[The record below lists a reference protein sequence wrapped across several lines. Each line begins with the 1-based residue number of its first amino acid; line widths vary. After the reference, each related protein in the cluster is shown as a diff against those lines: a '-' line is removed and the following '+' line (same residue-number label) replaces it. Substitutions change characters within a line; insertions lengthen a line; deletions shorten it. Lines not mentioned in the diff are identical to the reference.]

1 MRPSPCRGIWGP
13 SPRLP
18 QASPTKRKRKK
29 KRNIT
34 TTCSS
39 PSLPLPSAPHC
50 QLWGWL
56 SSALR
61 LSGRARAHSPGLI
74 YFFKGRSFILVGL
87 GGKEG
92 WGFVKCPLRRSFISL
107 DFLLPPSSSRLP
119 SSQPSCPGSGLLCL
133 LSLPSSTPSPLSF
146 LFFSLLFL
154 SFFFKFCFLCFP
166 SFGFPESLGEE
177 GWAWV
182 AGAGQWG
189 SFPWCRKS
197 PREEKLL
204 PGSAQGLGLDLAKAC
219 CVCRCRATCIAG
231 KSVFGTRVEVGR
243 SEVLGA
249 SRWRASSCEY
259 PVVSLC
265 PQPLDRS
272 PRAPSSAFRLQP
284 VEALEMNFAISSE
297 MTQIMMHDYHRRNSC
312 L

>member
-1 MRPSPCRGIWGP
+1 M
-13 SPRLP
+13 
-18 QASPTKRKRKK
+18 
-29 KRNIT
+29 
-34 TTCSS
+34 
-39 PSLPLPSAPHC
+39 
-50 QLWGWL
+50 
-56 SSALR
+56 
-61 LSGRARAHSPGLI
+61 
-74 YFFKGRSFILVGL
+74 GL

-107 DFLLPPSSSRLP
+107 DFLLPPGSSRLP

-197 PREEKLL
+197 PHEEKLL

-231 KSVFGTRVEVGR
+231 KPLEERGGGRGEGKGKCRYILKTNNRGTRA
-243 SEVLGA
+243 A
-249 SRWRASSCEY
+249 S
-259 PVVSLC
+259 V
-265 PQPLDRS
+265 
-272 PRAPSSAFRLQP
+272 APARC
-284 VEALEMNFAISSE
+284 
-297 MTQIMMHDYHRRNSC
+297 RRRGWWE
-312 L
+312 